1 MGFIKDIFAG
11 PLKHGKLIKEAITKK
26 VTSKGE
32 DAAVHDVE
40 KNKSNKYASV
50 NRHLIKKLRG

>member
-1 MGFIKDIFAG
+1 MGLLKDIFAG

-32 DAAVHDVE
+32 DAAIYDIK
-40 KNKSNKYASV
+40 KNVSNRYGKV
-50 NRHLIKKLRG
+50 NRHLISKLKD